1 MGPQKET
8 NARKALKE
16 ASHGACCDRSG
27 WQGIADLRHVAGW
40 RDPAGRATFHPWFEG
55 MAGQATAVAGRD
67 GELRR
72 GVRNRGGCPRC
83 GARCR
88 RRAGE
93 PRAVLGRGIARRE
106 NRRADARNLAEAS
119 CRMRKLPAVH
129 VPSETS
135 RQRKSICGVREAL
148 VGTRTK
154 LVNCLRGWLRTQ
166 GAGPIRSG
174 SVETFTR
181 RFLEHAK
188 VREIPVPMAIS
199 RVIETIDGINKQI
212 EAADDELDTIA
223 QEDPVCRRLMT
234 APGVGPVTAVR
245 FAAAIDDVTRFDRA
259 SAVQSYLGLVPGED
273 SSSDR
278 RKVTGITKAGAR
290 HVRWALVQAAWS
302 ARRWYKSDPIV
313 QWALQI
319 EARRGRHIAIV
330 ALARKLAGV
339 LHAMWRRGVDYD
351 PTHASRVPE
360 GANAA

>member
-1 MGPQKET
+1 ME
-8 NARKALKE
+8 
-16 ASHGACCDRSG
+16 
-27 WQGIADLRHVAGW
+27 HVAIDLG
-40 RDPAGRATFHPWFEG
+40 GRESQICV
-55 MAGQATAVAGRD
+55 MSRD
-67 GELRR
+67 GEILLEERRSTRGLKGWLAKRPPSRVVMESCAEAFGIAEAARGAGHDAVVVPASLVRSLGVGSR
-72 GVRNRGGCPRC
+72 GVKTDVR
-83 GARCR
+83 
-88 RRAGE
+88 
-93 PRAVLGRGIARRE
+93 
-106 NRRADARNLAEAS
+106 DARNLAEAS